1 MYEPLEKK
9 MLKNFFFAFVDSCGY
24 HQFQAIQGPLTAS
37 VYFFHFLTN
46 AKYIIYDQIEKK
58 IFHNNIFFYIFRAR
72 WDHVRVRKLGVNHE
86 LLMIYS

>member
-1 MYEPLEKK
+1 MYEL
-9 MLKNFFFAFVDSCGY
+9 FFFAFVDSCGY

-58 IFHNNIFFYIFRAR
+58 NFKITFFLHF
-72 WDHVRVRKLGVNHE
+72 
-86 LLMIYS
+86 